1 MKISEI
7 FFLLLALIIIP
18 IISGCKNDENT
29 PVGDKGTVTFNIAN
43 EVGGSPLQMG
53 SLNYTNAA
61 GNNYQVDLLKYYVSN
76 FTLVK
81 DDNTEYTIGNH
92 DLIDATDPA
101 SANIIAKD
109 VPNGTYTKLRFILG
123 IDSVYNHTGDQA
135 GDLDPINGMIWSWN
149 TGYIFFKHEG
159 VYKDSLQQTKGLLYH
174 YGTDK
179 ARTTIELTMQPLII
193 SGNSKKVNL
202 AFDLNSL
209 YNTPNQLD
217 FNVFNVH
224 QSTSPG
230 DVIWI
235 QKLIL
240 MLTPYLAVLFRS
252 SRRP

>member
-1 MKISEI
+1 
-7 FFLLLALIIIP
+7 
-18 IISGCKNDENT
+18 
-29 PVGDKGTVTFNIAN
+29 
-43 EVGGSPLQMG
+43 
-53 SLNYTNAA
+53 
-61 GNNYQVDLLKYYVSN
+61 
-76 FTLVK
+76 
-81 DDNTEYTIGNH
+81 
-92 DLIDATDPA
+92 
-101 SANIIAKD
+101 
-109 VPNGTYTKLRFILG
+109 
-123 IDSVYNHTGDQA
+123 VYNHTGDQA

-193 SGNSKKVNL
+193 NGNSKKVNL

-217 FNVFNVH
+217 FNVNNVH

-235 QKLIL
+235 QKLR
-240 MLTPYLAVLFRS
+240 TNFSQAFSFKSVE
-252 SRRP
+252 